1 MAMAPPEA
9 PTANAEARD
18 GAGGVGV
25 AAGGQHPPLGPSAA
39 PSSHRSAG
47 AVGGGG
53 GLRCAHVRVVG
64 DGPWPCAPR
73 AVRVRAAAPLPPP
86 PQNAKAPPPGGS
98 GTWDPP
104 IGILGGR
111 GHDGRARAARYH
123 KHTHAR
129 GGLKTVRR
137 RPGGGGLGHT
147 SGGGGG

>member
-53 GLRCAHVRVVG
+53 GHCAAGAVG
-64 DGPWPCAPR
+64 PRAPLPRSCSAPR
-73 AVRVRAAAPLPPP
+73 ALPSVACLFFSFGERGLREMARETGPTAA
-86 PQNAKAPPPGGS
+86 
-98 GTWDPP
+98 GT
-104 IGILGGR
+104 
-111 GHDGRARAARYH
+111 AA
-123 KHTHAR
+123 
-129 GGLKTVRR
+129 
-137 RPGGGGLGHT
+137 
-147 SGGGGG
+147 